1 MTFLSFQVTANQ
13 TTIEA
18 LEAENKTLKETVAE
32 KDVRNADIMQ
42 QAKSRI
48 NNLTKFSKK
57 QMKDNET
64 KQKQIGELRF
74 LKCGRNVAKL
84 MPDGFYNILCISDEF
99 SARVNLMES
108 RIPMMEKENGEL
120 RAERDRLSREI
131 ELLTQRLNS
140 IQRLHTQQVSDRL
153 SSAVWLVDHLV
164 TFFTPL
170 L

>member
-1 MTFLSFQVTANQ
+1 MSTNQ
-13 TTIEA
+13 STIDS
-18 LEAENKTLKETVAE
+18 LEAENKALKETVAE

-64 KQKQIGELRF
+64 KQKQIGKRCEVARCMLQSFLVGLAAALRVP
-74 LKCGRNVAKL
+74 CCV
-84 MPDGFYNILCISDEF
+84 DEF

-108 RIPMMEKENGEL
+108 RIPMMEKENTEL

-131 ELLTQRLNS
+131 EVLTQRLNS
-140 IQRLHTQQVSDRL
+140 IQRLHTQQVGDR
-153 SSAVWLVDHLV
+153 
-164 TFFTPL
+164 
-170 L
+170 